1 MKVQKGRVL
10 VVDDSIHIF
19 TTLKQLLKRNV
30 ELIEGIR
37 KPELVM
43 EKLSGNRFNLVLLDM
58 NFKAGINSG
67 NEGIYWLKEIKHH
80 YPDLPVV
87 MITAYGNI
95 DLAVKS
101 MKEGAN
107 DFVSKPWNPNEIISK
122 VASVLAKRKE
132 KVISSAEDGPEIK
145 GEPRTTFIGN
155 SGPIKELKKI
165 IDQVAGTGANIL
177 LTVEN
182 GTGKNLVASIIHQK
196 SDFRDRQMV
205 SIDIGALTETLFES
219 ELFGYTAGAF
229 TGAKTDR
236 PGKLE
241 FSHKN
246 TLFLDEIANISLAQQ
261 QKLLTVL
268 QEKQFSPLGSPDK
281 IDSDFRLICATN
293 QDPKELVLNGLFRE
307 DLFYRINTIE
317 IRVPPLRERKSD
329 ILTLGEHFL
338 WLYSEKYNR
347 KISGISESTVSY
359 MLNYAWPGNVR
370 QLAHEIEKAVILSSS
385 DELEIKLI
393 AAKEIRIN
401 AGHETNLSEI
411 EKQTIIRVLDK
422 NKGNLSKSAAD
433 LGISRST
440 LYVKIEKYDIQ

>member
-1 MKVQKGRVL
+1 MKIQKGRVL

-19 TTLKQLLKRNV
+19 TTLKQLLKRDV

-37 KPELVM
+37 KPELVI

-67 NEGIYWLKEIKHH
+67 NEGIYWLKQIKHH

-101 MKEGAN
+101 MKEGAD
-107 DFVSKPWNPNEIISK
+107 DFVSKPWNPNEIMSK
-122 VASVLAKRKE
+122 VSSVLAKRKE
-132 KVISSAEDGPEIK
+132 EEISVPYEGQKVNS
-145 GEPRTTFIGN
+145 EPGSIFIGN
-155 SGPIKELKKI
+155 SGPIKELKEI

-177 LTVEN
+177 LTGEN
-182 GTGKNLVASIIHQK
+182 GTGKNLVASLIHQK

-219 ELFGYTAGAF
+219 ELFGYTEGAF
-229 TGAKTDR
+229 TGAKNDR

-241 FSHKN
+241 LSNKN
-246 TLFLDEIANISLAQQ
+246 TLFLDEIANISLTQQ

-268 QEKQFSPLGSPDK
+268 QEKQFSRLGSSDK
-281 IDSDFRLICATN
+281 IDADFRLICATN
-293 QDPKELVLNGLFRE
+293 QDPRELVLNGLFRE
-307 DLFYRINTIE
+307 DLYYRINTIE
-317 IRVPPLRERKSD
+317 IRIPPLRERKAD

-338 WLYSEKYNR
+338 RLYSEKYKR
-347 KISGISESTVSY
+347 KISCISESTVSY
-359 MLNYAWPGNVR
+359 MLNYSWPGNVR
-370 QLAHEIEKAVILSSS
+370 QLAHEIEKAVILASS
-385 DELEIKLI
+385 DKLEIKHI
-393 AAKEIRIN
+393 AGKEIRVN
-401 AGHETNLSEI
+401 QGHETNLSEL
-411 EKQTIIRVLDK
+411 EKQTITRVLDK
-422 NKGNLSKSAAD
+422 NRGNLSKTAND

>member
-1 MKVQKGRVL
+1 MKSPNGRVL

-37 KPELVM
+37 KPELVL
-43 EKLSGNRFNLVLLDM
+43 EKLSGNSFNLVLLDM

-67 NEGIYWLKEIKHH
+67 NEGIYWLKVIKGR

-101 MKEGAN
+101 MKEGAD
-107 DFVSKPWNPNEIISK
+107 DFVSKPWNPDEIISK
-122 VASVLAKRKE
+122 LTSVLAKRKK
-132 KVISSAEDGPEIK
+132 KVISGT
-145 GEPRTTFIGN
+145 EPDTKTKSETRSTFLGN
-155 SGPIKELKKI
+155 SGPVRELKKI
-165 IDQVAGTGANIL
+165 IDQVAGTTANIL
-177 LTVEN
+177 LTGEN

-196 SDFRDRQMV
+196 SNYRKKQMV
-205 SIDIGALTETLFES
+205 SIDMGAITETLFES
-219 ELFGYTAGAF
+219 ELFGHSAGSF
-229 TGAKTDR
+229 TDAKTDR

-241 FSHKN
+241 HAHEN

-261 QKLLTVL
+261 QKLLSVL
-268 QEKQFSPLGSPDK
+268 QEKQFSRLGSLDS

-293 QDPKELVLNGLFRE
+293 LDPRQLVLNGLFRE

-317 IRVPPLRERKSD
+317 IRIPPLRERKSD
-329 ILTLGEHFL
+329 ILTIGEHFL
-338 WLYSEKYNR
+338 RLYSEKYNR
-347 KISGISESTVSY
+347 KISGISESSMSY
-359 MLNYAWPGNVR
+359 MLNYSWPGNVR

-385 DELEIKLI
+385 DELEIKHI
-393 AAKEIRIN
+393 AAKEISRN
-401 AGHETNLSEI
+401 EGHETNLSEI